1 MRSYKL
7 LFLFVVL
14 FSAANAQWAEQTS
27 GVTGSLYS
35 VSAPTDQVCWVGGA
49 AGIVLRT
56 VDGGTTWTNVGGAGI
71 ASQDVY
77 VVFAIDADVCYIST
91 SPSTGTYIYKTT
103 NGGAT
108 WVTQLNQT
116 GGFGDGLWFKDANN
130 GIFYGDPVGNRW
142 TIFRTSNG
150 GTNWDSTGLYLASE
164 GFAGW
169 NNGLFAMG
177 DNVWF
182 GTNGT
187 KIWYSSNFGTNWTA
201 QATTGQANS
210 YTVWFNTPS
219 IGLTGGAN
227 FMATTNGGTLW
238 SALTVPGTGNIGGI
252 AGTGTSW
259 WVARQATA
267 IYESTNNGA
276 AWTTAY
282 TASAGS
288 YYHLTKSRTG
298 TAVWGVRSNGGI
310 TKGFGTV
317 VPVELASFAATSK
330 EGSVTLDWST
340 ATETNNKGFEVER
353 KAAGSGY
360 STIGFVEG
368 SGTSTNIK
376 SYSYTDANLQAGKY
390 TYRLRQIDFDGTS
403 AYSKEVEVDVAQ
415 ISSYALEQNFPNPFN
430 PETVIRFALPVAGN
444 VDITVYNSLGQKV
457 MTLLNGQ
464 REAGYHQVTF
474 NAANLPSG
482 LYFYKVES
490 GVYSA
495 VKKMMFMK

>member
-1 MRSYKL
+1 MRSFKL

-27 GVTGSLYS
+27 GVTGALYS
-35 VSAPTDQVCWVGGA
+35 ASAPTDQVCWVGGA
-49 AGIVLRT
+49 AGVVLRT
-56 VDGGTTWTNVGGAGI
+56 VDGGTNWTNVGGAGI
-71 ASQDVY
+71 SSQDVY
-77 VVFAIDADVCYIST
+77 VVFAIDANTCYIST
-91 SPSTGTYIYKTT
+91 SPATGTYIYKTT
-103 NGGAT
+103 NGGT
-108 WVTQLNQT
+108 SWVSQLSQT

-164 GFAGW
+164 GWAGW

-187 KIWYSSNFGTNWTA
+187 KIWYSSNFGTSWTS

-210 YTVWFNTPS
+210 FTVWFNTPTV
-219 IGLTGGAN
+219 GLTGGAN

-267 IYESTNNGA
+267 IYESTNNGT

-310 TKGFGTV
+310 TRGFGTV

-330 EGSVTLDWST
+330 DGSVILDWST
-340 ATETNNKGFEVER
+340 ATETNNKGFEIER
-353 KAAGSGY
+353 KAADAGY
-360 STIGFVEG
+360 STVGFVEG

-390 TYRLRQIDFDGTS
+390 TYRLKQIDLDGTS
-403 AYSKEVEVDVAQ
+403 AYSKEIEVDVAQ
-415 ISSYALEQNFPNPFN
+415 ISSYALDQNFPNPFN
-430 PETVIRFALPVAGN
+430 PSTSISYRIPEASDVVIKIYDVMGTEIATLVNAKQEAGAHSVVFDAAKLSSGSYIYTIKAGN
-444 VDITVYNSLGQKV
+444 FTAS
-457 MTLLNGQ
+457 
-464 REAGYHQVTF
+464 
-474 NAANLPSG
+474 
-482 LYFYKVES
+482 
-490 GVYSA
+490 
-495 VKKMMFMK
+495 KKMILMK

>member
-1 MRSYKL
+1 MRSFKL

-27 GVTGSLYS
+27 GVTGALYS

-49 AGIVLRT
+49 AGVVLRT
-56 VDGGTTWTNVGGAGI
+56 VDGGTNWTNVGGAGI
-71 ASQDVY
+71 SSQDVY
-77 VVFAIDADVCYIST
+77 VVFAIDANTCYIST
-91 SPSTGTYIYKTT
+91 SPATGTYIYKTT
-103 NGGAT
+103 NGGT
-108 WVTQLNQT
+108 SWVSQLSQT

-164 GFAGW
+164 GWAGW

-187 KIWYSSNFGTNWTA
+187 KIWYSSNFGTSWTS

-210 YTVWFNTPS
+210 FTVWFNTPTV
-219 IGLTGGAN
+219 GLTGGAN

-267 IYESTNNGA
+267 IYESTNNGT

-310 TKGFGTV
+310 TRGFGTV

-330 EGSVTLDWST
+330 DGSVILDWST
-340 ATETNNKGFEVER
+340 ATETNNKGFEIER
-353 KAAGSGY
+353 KAADAGY
-360 STIGFVEG
+360 STVGFVEG

-390 TYRLRQIDFDGTS
+390 TYRLKQIDLDGTS

-415 ISSYALEQNFPNPFN
+415 ISSYALDQNFPNPFN
-430 PETVIRFALPVAGN
+430 PSTSISYRIPEASDVVIKIYDVMGTEIATLVNAKQEAGAHSVVFDAAKLSSGSYIYTIKAGN
-444 VDITVYNSLGQKV
+444 FTAS
-457 MTLLNGQ
+457 
-464 REAGYHQVTF
+464 
-474 NAANLPSG
+474 
-482 LYFYKVES
+482 
-490 GVYSA
+490 
-495 VKKMMFMK
+495 KKMILMK